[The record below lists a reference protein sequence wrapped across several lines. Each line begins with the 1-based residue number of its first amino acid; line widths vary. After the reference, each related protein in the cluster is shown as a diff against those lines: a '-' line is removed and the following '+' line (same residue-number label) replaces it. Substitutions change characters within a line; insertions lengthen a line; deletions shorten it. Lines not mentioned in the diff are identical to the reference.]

1 MSKVPEVARLLQ
13 KLVRIPSVNPAG
25 DPGTP
30 HTGERRIALFLKNH
44 LLGMGAKVEM
54 QEVEKGRPNVIARFK
69 ARRRSERAIL
79 LESHTDTVSVLGM
92 TTPSFGGE
100 IRKGRVWG
108 RGACDTKGTMAA
120 VLTALA
126 IIARQQKLP
135 ETTDLYF
142 VGAMGEEAGNE
153 GAIHLMKSGYF
164 RSKGVLPEFA
174 IATEPTDLKIVYKH
188 KGAVW
193 LRISCAGKA
202 VHGSRPE
209 LGDNAILKMRK
220 ALEFVTTRLP
230 ALYARYRDAELGRP
244 TFSVNIIRGGSK
256 VNIVPDHCQ
265 IEIDHR
271 ALPQEKSK
279 ELVCL
284 LARNL
289 PGFKI
294 EIISSR
300 PGLSTPK
307 KHPHIR
313 RLAEVV
319 RNHGCG
325 GNVFEA
331 APWFADCGVFG
342 EAGIP
347 AIAFGPGSIRQAHT
361 KDEYV
366 EIGELAAGVEIFK
379 TYLGGFD

>member
-202 VHGSRPE
+202 VHGS
-209 LGDNAILKMRK
+209 
-220 ALEFVTTRLP
+220 
-230 ALYARYRDAELGRP
+230 

-279 ELVCL
+279 ELVRL

-325 GNVFEA
+325 RNVFEA